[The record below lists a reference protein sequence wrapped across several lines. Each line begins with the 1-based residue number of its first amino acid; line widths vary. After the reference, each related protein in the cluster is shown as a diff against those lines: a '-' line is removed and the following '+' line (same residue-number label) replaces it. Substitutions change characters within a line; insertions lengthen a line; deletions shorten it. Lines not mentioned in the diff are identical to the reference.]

1 MKTLCF
7 EITALGFFIHVLS
20 RFVFLDFLL
29 VGLVLAYYT
38 SVTLDIRTG
47 MQSYKELTLYTI
59 LFCLFIISK

>member
-1 MKTLCF
+1 M
-7 EITALGFFIHVLS
+7 II

-59 LFCLFIISK
+59 LFCLFSYLNNTVCV